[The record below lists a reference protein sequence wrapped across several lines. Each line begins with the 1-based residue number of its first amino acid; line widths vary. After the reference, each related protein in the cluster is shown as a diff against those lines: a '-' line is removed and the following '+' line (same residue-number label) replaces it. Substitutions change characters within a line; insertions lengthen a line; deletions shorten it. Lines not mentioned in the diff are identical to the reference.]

1 MTLGYDISDVSHTV
15 YGSTSS
21 MSAGDAGNAT
31 TFRERTFHE
40 INPGDWRTSGVAR
53 RSRLRIMTGYEE
65 IVQQSA
71 EYRYRMKLKF
81 WSKLK

>member
-31 TFRERTFHE
+31 TSRERTFHE
-40 INPGDWRTSGVAR
+40 INPGDWRTSGVPR
-53 RSRLRIMTGYEE
+53 RSRWENNDWLNRATIGGVYFGP
-65 IVQQSA
+65 S
-71 EYRYRMKLKF
+71 
-81 WSKLK
+81 